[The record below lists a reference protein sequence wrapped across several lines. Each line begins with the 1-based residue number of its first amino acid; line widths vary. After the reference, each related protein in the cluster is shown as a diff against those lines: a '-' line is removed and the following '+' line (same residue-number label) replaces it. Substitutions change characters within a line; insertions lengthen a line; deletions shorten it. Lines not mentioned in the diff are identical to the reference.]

1 MPLGSTPKASS
12 SAWRARLV
20 ARAHVCVCVCVCVD
34 AWMHGCINTHVLV
47 WERRGGRIHVW
58 HTDCTAHSWLHPTC
72 RNVPPIPLHRH
83 ARVRLLLPPYDCH
96 STPVARERTI
106 LFGSTYCCVPCE
118 YRVAT
123 FMTSERVARR
133 FTAARVSCW
142 VQRITHTAPHTT
154 HAHPAKQ
161 HQQWVCVQYRHGYR

>member
-1 MPLGSTPKASS
+1 MRPL
-12 SAWRARLV
+12 
-20 ARAHVCVCVCVCVD
+20 
-34 AWMHGCINTHVLV
+34 LV
-47 WERRGGRIHVW
+47 WPRGGSRAASLRCGASVTAYRRWSYMSKTRRRTWRGLRFGRMHRGGHPPLVW
-58 HTDCTAHSWLHPTC
+58 RVLMHPTC

-142 VQRITHTAPHTT
+142 VQRTTHTAPHTT